1 MHVTRLRVLISVPP
15 NLAQDEEPLFA
26 SRARSSLVFLA
37 QASPLVGGCPK
48 IRKGSPN
55 TEMHELR
62 IHERSS
68 LELNSIQEGGDKES
82 PKDCSHLKS
91 CVSFYTCPRAPFYR
105 ETKELL
111 HSENTLLN
119 LRNIPN
125 VNMYTNA
132 FYIPRFAGLISY
144 IYKPATSSHA

>member
-1 MHVTRLRVLISVPP
+1 MHVTRLRVLISVTRLRVLISVPP
-15 NLAQDEEPLFA
+15 NLAPDEEPLFA

-37 QASPLVGGCPK
+37 QVSPLLGGCPK

-68 LELNSIQEGGDKES
+68 PELNYRRRRQES

-91 CVSFYTCPRAPFYR
+91 YVSFYTFPRAPFYR
-105 ETKELL
+105 ETNELL
-111 HSENTLLN
+111 HSENTLESKE
-119 LRNIPN
+119 
-125 VNMYTNA
+125 Y
-132 FYIPRFAGLISY
+132 S
-144 IYKPATSSHA
+144 